1 MKENKKKIIMF
12 AVVIIIIL
20 IFISFLIIK
29 EQSNKNTRN
38 LIIENEE
45 SRNIINE
52 LKEEVNAS
60 GNTNIYDVKS
70 EYDGRKILQI
80 KPNIQFETVLAGIIK
95 GSMFTEEEIEI
106 LLEERPKYN
115 GIWIS
120 EKSKDVFLRILKE
133 NDIENFYIDDN
144 GYLKLKQNNGNL
156 KENNKI
162 IENAIESSNLYI
174 IDISGSS
181 YVRDEISGQI
191 VEYPFEKMA
200 PYQIL
205 DIYNNENAIIIE
217 ITTNKDNKISSKEIL
232 EEILQNLK

>member
-1 MKENKKKIIMF
+1 M
-12 AVVIIIIL
+12 
-20 IFISFLIIK
+20 
-29 EQSNKNTRN
+29 
-38 LIIENEE
+38 
-45 SRNIINE
+45 
-52 LKEEVNAS
+52 
-60 GNTNIYDVKS
+60 
-70 EYDGRKILQI
+70 
-80 KPNIQFETVLAGIIK
+80 
-95 GSMFTEEEIEI
+95 
-106 LLEERPKYN
+106 
-115 GIWIS
+115 
-120 EKSKDVFLRILKE
+120 
-133 NDIENFYIDDN
+133 
-144 GYLKLKQNNGNL
+144 KLKQNNGNL

-205 DIYNNENAIIIE
+205 DIYNNENATIIE

>member
-1 MKENKKKIIMF
+1 MF

-20 IFISFLIIK
+20 IFVSFLIIK

-120 EKSKDVFLRILKE
+120 EKSKDFFLRILKE

-205 DIYNNENAIIIE
+205 DIYNNENATIIE